1 MGIGLGLGFVGVLE
15 RDDCGAV
22 LWTGAGNGPR
32 MGGLVVTAVRSSKA
46 VSLVNREKST
56 Y

>member
-1 MGIGLGLGFVGVLE
+1 MGLGLGLVGVLE
-15 RDDCGAV
+15 PDDRGAV
-22 LWTGAGNGPR
+22 LGNDAGNESH